1 MNTKKPE
8 RVLAND
14 LAGFDLVPSVSELF
28 QPIEG
33 QGGPFHIKQSAALEA
48 GERRSAFHLRS
59 RPHQQV
65 RISISQRL
73 QGSRR
78 ALGHQER
85 HDCRSVPE
93 LHRPSRRSSMSA
105 PTADAPAP
113 GGGEVKTAAGATVRR
128 GRNTPSR
135 MSRDN
140 RPLGPP
146 SSPPVTGSR
155 RATGRPRS
163 TIKTG
168 SPPLRPSIKELKPF
182 FVWVMLALFI
192 ELK

>member
-1 MNTKKPE
+1 MDTKESE
-8 RVLAND
+8 RVLADD
-14 LAGFDLVPSVSELF
+14 LAGFNLVPPVGQPF

-33 QGGPFHIKQSAALEA
+33 QGGPFHFKQSAALET

-59 RPHQQV
+59 PPHQQV
-65 RISISQRL
+65 RILISQRL

-78 ALGHQER
+78 ALRHQQR
-85 HDCRSVPE
+85 HDRRSVPE
-93 LHRPSRRSSMSA
+93 FHRPSRRSSMSA
-105 PTADAPAP
+105 PTADALEL
-113 GGGEVKTAAGATVRR
+113 GGGVVKTVAGATVRR

-135 MSRDN
+135 MSRAN

-146 SSPPVTGSR
+146 SSPPATGSR

-168 SPPLRPSIKELKPF
+168 SPPLRPSIRELKPF
-182 FVWVMLALFI
+182 LAWVILALFI
-192 ELK
+192 TLK